1 MPCLLNLLLIF
12 NNIRLNVIV
21 NTKSFCTVV
30 KIYKKYFHVC
40 DFIDTK
46 VYKKKHVMNRYI
58 RVTLL

>member
-46 VYKKKHVMNRYI
+46 VYKKSM
-58 RVTLL
+58 